1 MPVQRISRQL
11 SAALRYRR
19 SATIDHNRIAFVL
32 GMQLLVLTVF
42 MVPPAATDLIA
53 GNPDWQIFVGSAFV
67 TGFLGLMLVTISRG
81 AMGYGISVREGFM
94 LTLASWVCLSAVA
107 AIPFWLLEREIN
119 ISAVDAWFEAV
130 SGLTTTGSTVIIG
143 LDALPPGIL
152 LWRSIIQWVGGLGV
166 VMMAILMLPFLRV
179 GGMQLFQLESSQRGE
194 KFVPR
199 AGELMSL
206 LALTYVALTT
216 ACTAAYVWAGM
227 TTFDAINHAMTT
239 VATGGF
245 STHDASLGYFP
256 EPAIHWVATI
266 FMFAG
271 SLPLLLYARTVKTG
285 SLKVWNDD
293 QVKAHSKIV
302 VTVILA
308 LTAWYMIRTG
318 AGFLESLRIVSL
330 NTVSVITTTGY
341 ALGDYSAWAPGAAGV
356 FFVLMFIG
364 GCSGSTCGGMKTF
377 RLQIMTITAIS
388 YLKRLI
394 SPNRVV
400 VSTYGGRQITGDVSA
415 AVLAFVSVMFAT
427 VMLFTVALSFFGLD
441 FETALS
447 AATSAVTNVGP
458 GLGPTVGPAG
468 NFASLPDGA
477 KILLSVAMLLG
488 RLEFFTV
495 LVVFS
500 RDFWR

>member
-1 MPVQRISRQL
+1 MPVQRITRQL
-11 SAALRYRR
+11 TTALRYRR
-19 SATIDHNRIAFVL
+19 SASIDRNRIAFVL
-32 GMQLLVLTVF
+32 GMQLLVLMVF
-42 MVPPAATDLIA
+42 MLPPAATDLIA
-53 GNPDWQIFVGSAFV
+53 GNPDWQVFAGSAFV
-67 TGFLGLMLVTISRG
+67 TGFLGIMLVTISRG
-81 AMGYGISVREGFM
+81 AMGFGISVREGFV
-94 LTLASWVCLSAVA
+94 LTVASWLCLSMVA
-107 AIPFWLLEREIN
+107 AIPFWMLEDEIGL
-119 ISAVDAWFEAV
+119 SVVDAWFESV
-130 SGLTTTGSTVIIG
+130 SGLTTTGSTVIVG

-166 VMMAILMLPFLRV
+166 VLMAILMLPFLRV
-179 GGMQLFQLESSQRGE
+179 GGMQLFQLESSERGE

-239 VATGGF
+239 LSTGGY

-256 EPAIHWVATI
+256 EPAIHWVATV

-271 SLPLLLYARTVKTG
+271 SLPLLLFAKAVKTG

-293 QVKAHSKIV
+293 QVKAHAKIV
-302 VTVILA
+302 LTVIFG
-308 LTAWYMIRTG
+308 LTVWYMIKTG
-318 AGFLESLRIVSL
+318 AGPMESLRVVSL

-341 ALGDYSAWAPGAAGV
+341 ALGDYTVWAPGASGV
-356 FFVLMFIG
+356 FFVLMFVG
-364 GCSGSTCGGMKTF
+364 GCSGSTTGAMKTF
-377 RLQIMTITAIS
+377 RLQIMAITAVN

-400 VSTYGGRQITGDVSA
+400 VSSYGGRQITGDVSA

-427 VMLFTVALSFFGLD
+427 VMLFTVALSFFDLD
-441 FETALS
+441 FVTSL
-447 AATSAVTNVGP
+447 SAVTTAVANVGP
-458 GLGPTVGPAG
+458 GLGEVVGPAG
-468 NFASLPDGA
+468 NFSSLPDGA
-477 KILLSVAMLLG
+477 KVLLSIAMLLG

-500 RDFWR
+500 RAFWR

>member
-1 MPVQRISRQL
+1 MPVQRITRQL

-19 SATIDHNRIAFVL
+19 SASIDHNRIAFVL
-32 GMQLLVLTVF
+32 GIQLLVLTVF
-42 MVPPAATDLIA
+42 MFPPAATDYIA
-53 GNPDWQIFVGSAFV
+53 GNPDWQIFAGSAFV

-81 AMGYGISVREGFM
+81 AMGYGISVREGFV
-94 LTLASWVCLSAVA
+94 LTVISWVCLSAVS
-107 AIPFWLLEREIN
+107 AIPFVLLEAEIN
-119 ISAVDAWFEAV
+119 LTMVDAWFEAV
-130 SGLTTTGSTVIIG
+130 SGFTTTGSTVIVG

-166 VMMAILMLPFLRV
+166 VLMAILMLPFLRV
-179 GGMQLFQLESSQRGE
+179 GGMQLFQLESSDRGE

-206 LALTYVALTT
+206 LALTYVALT
-216 ACTAAYVWAGM
+216 AICTAAYVWAGM

-239 VATGGF
+239 VATAGF
-245 STHDASLGYFP
+245 STHDASMGYFS
-256 EPAIHWVATI
+256 EPAIHWVATV

-271 SLPLLLYARTVKTG
+271 SLPLLLYARAVKTG
-285 SLKVWNDD
+285 SLKVWNDT
-293 QVKAHSKIV
+293 QVKAHAKIV
-302 VTVILA
+302 AAVIVG
-308 LTAWYMIRTG
+308 LTIWYMIETG
-318 AGFLESLRIVSL
+318 ASAADALRIVSL

-341 ALGDYSAWAPGAAGV
+341 ALGDYTLWAPGASGI

-377 RLQIMTITAIS
+377 RLQIMTITAMD

-400 VSTYGGRQITGDVSA
+400 VSTYGGRQITGDVST

-427 VMLFTVALSFFGLD
+427 VMLFTVALSFFDLD
-441 FETALS
+441 FVTALS
-447 AATSAVTNVGP
+447 AATTAVTNVGP
-458 GLGPTVGPAG
+458 ALGGIVGPAG

-477 KILLSVAMLLG
+477 KVLLSIAMLLG
-488 RLEFFTV
+488 RLEFFTM

-500 RDFWR
+500 RAFWR

>member
-1 MPVQRISRQL
+1 
-11 SAALRYRR
+11 
-19 SATIDHNRIAFVL
+19 
-32 GMQLLVLTVF
+32 LLVLTVF

-53 GNPDWQIFVGSAFV
+53 ANPDWQVFAGSAFV

-81 AMGYGISVREGFM
+81 AMGYGISVREGFV

-107 AIPFWLLEREIN
+107 AIPFWLLEREIGL
-119 ISAVDAWFEAV
+119 SAVDAWFEAV
-130 SGLTTTGSTVIIG
+130 SGLTTTGATVLVG
-143 LDALPPGIL
+143 LDSLPPGIL

-179 GGMQLFQLESSQRGE
+179 GGMQLFQLESSERGE

-206 LALTYVALTT
+206 LALTYLGLTT
-216 ACTAAYVWAGM
+216 VCTAAYVWAGM

-239 VATGGF
+239 IATAGF
-245 STHDASLGYFP
+245 STHDASFGHFS
-256 EPAIHWVATI
+256 EPAIHWVAI
-266 FMFAG
+266 VFMFAG
-271 SLPLLLYARTVKTG
+271 SLPLLLFARAVKTG

-293 QVKAHSKIV
+293 QVKAHAKIV
-302 VTVILA
+302 LTVIFG
-308 LTAWYMIRTG
+308 LTAWYMIRTD
-318 AGFLESLRIVSL
+318 AGPADALRIVSL

-400 VSTYGGRQITGDVSA
+400 VSAYGGRQITGDVSA

-427 VMLFTVALSFFGLD
+427 VMMFTVALSLFGLD

-458 GLGPTVGPAG
+458 GLGATVGPAG
-468 NFASLPDGA
+468 NFSSLPDGA
-477 KILLSVAMLLG
+477 KILLSIAMLLG

>member
-1 MPVQRISRQL
+1 MPVRRISRQL
-11 SAALRYRR
+11 TAALRYRR

-53 GNPDWQIFVGSAFV
+53 GNPDWQVFAGSAFV
-67 TGFLGLMLVTISRG
+67 TGFLGLMLVTSSRG
-81 AMGYGISVREGFM
+81 AMGYGISVREGFV
-94 LTLASWVCLSAVA
+94 LTVLSWVCLSIVA
-107 AIPFWLLEREIN
+107 AIPFWLLEAEIN
-119 ISAVDAWFEAV
+119 IGIVDAWFESV
-130 SGLTTTGSTVIIG
+130 SGLTTTGATVIVG

-179 GGMQLFQLESSQRGE
+179 GGMQLFQLESSDRGE

-206 LALTYVALTT
+206 LALTYVGLTT

-227 TTFDAINHAMTT
+227 STFDAINHSMTT
-239 VATGGF
+239 VATGGY

-256 EPAIHWVATI
+256 EPAIHWVATV

-271 SLPLLLYARTVKTG
+271 SLPLLLFARAAKTG
-285 SLKVWNDD
+285 SLGVWNDD
-293 QVKAHSKIV
+293 QVKAHVKIV
-302 VTVILA
+302 LTVIFG
-308 LTAWYMIRTG
+308 LTAWYMVETG
-318 AGFLESLRIVSL
+318 AGPLESLRIVSL
-330 NTVSVITTTGY
+330 NAVSIITTTGF
-341 ALGDYSAWAPGAAGV
+341 ALGDYTAWAPGAAGV

-364 GCSGSTCGGMKTF
+364 GCSGSTTGGMKTF
-377 RLQIMTITAIS
+377 RLQIMTVTAIS

-400 VSTYGGRQITGDVSA
+400 VSAYAGRPITGEVSA

-441 FETALS
+441 FITALS
-447 AATSAVTNVGP
+447 AVTTAVTNVGP
-458 GLGPTVGPAG
+458 GLGPTVGPVG
-468 NFASLPDGA
+468 NFSSLPDGA
-477 KILLSVAMLLG
+477 KILLSIAMLLG